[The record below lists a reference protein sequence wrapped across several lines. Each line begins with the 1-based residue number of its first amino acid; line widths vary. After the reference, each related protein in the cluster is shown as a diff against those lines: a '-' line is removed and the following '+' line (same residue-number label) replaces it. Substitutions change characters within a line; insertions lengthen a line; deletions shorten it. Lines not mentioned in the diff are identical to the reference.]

1 MLFKFKFCDTCYI
14 FRPLRCSH
22 CNICNNC
29 MTKFDHHC
37 HWLGNCV
44 AKRNYNLFFWF
55 IFHLALVIFITTGL
69 CIFNVILHYNDT
81 LQAHVEEWGIHPD
94 SWEVWKVTLKEWW

>member
-1 MLFKFKFCDTCYI
+1 MFRAASTDPGIVPARTWNIKGANDLPAKYAEISRDARVFYLQVSQANSPMLFKFKFCDTCYI

-29 MTKFDHHC
+29 MQKFDHHC

-44 AKRNYNLFFWF
+44 AKRNY
-55 IFHLALVIFITTGL
+55 
-69 CIFNVILHYNDT
+69 
-81 LQAHVEEWGIHPD
+81 
-94 SWEVWKVTLKEWW
+94 K